1 MNKQQIQA
9 KILDKISVATV
20 WGKEGTQLYIGNI
33 IYETIEETEKEI
45 QVLIDNAVKENQD
58 IFIKNLDKAIFQCH
72 GGGNGK
78 RLLLQIKEE
87 LK

>member
-33 IYETIEETEKEI
+33 IYETIEERDKEI
-45 QVLIDNAVKENQD
+45 LEWIERKHDYIADNMTSTDDGSCDVLSELI
-58 IFIKNLDKAIFQCH
+58 IFINKKT
-72 GGGNGK
+72 
-78 RLLLQIKEE
+78 
-87 LK
+87 